1 MCSITESK
9 INKVLN
15 QLVVEACERQQ
26 PTHTRDTFLI
36 SDSKGSY
43 VESCIDQ
50 QYRGQMSII

>member
-9 INKVLN
+9 VNKVLN

-50 QYRGQMSII
+50 